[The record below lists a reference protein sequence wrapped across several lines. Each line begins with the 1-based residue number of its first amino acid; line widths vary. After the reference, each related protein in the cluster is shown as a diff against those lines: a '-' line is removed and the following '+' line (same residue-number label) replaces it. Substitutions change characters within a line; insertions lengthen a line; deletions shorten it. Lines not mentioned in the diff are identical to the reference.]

1 MATLGERGNSVG
13 STSTTDR
20 ALVLCAAGRKRIRCG
35 QETST
40 NVRQQQASYR
50 CRTAHGQGEWM
61 GGWDRPLCWGTREPQ
76 GQDEGAAASGWV
88 GSAAMAHACGRAT
101 HCTRRFP
108 IPIPCPLPIIRTDH
122 SRQAGRQAMPLP
134 CASAQSVDRPPSPVG
149 GTTPARAPWRWQWR
163 WQPCSGAMRL
173 ASRDPV
179 GRGPCVRCVCDDGA
193 SRPGPSSA
201 SVPEPAPGIVPPQQP
216 PLVPPDSRSPPSA
229 ANCIG

>member
-1 MATLGERGNSVG
+1 MAIEGGGGARGNSVG

-88 GSAAMAHACGRAT
+88 GGIARHGACMRPCHALHTSFSYPNPMPAR
-101 HCTRRFP
+101 P
-108 IPIPCPLPIIRTDH
+108 LPLPIIRPDH

-134 CASAQSVDRPPSPVG
+134 CASAQSVHRPPSPVG
-149 GTTPARAPWRWQWR
+149 GGTHARAR
-163 WQPCSGAMRL
+163 AMAVAAMQRRHALGL
-173 ASRDPV
+173 ARP
-179 GRGPCVRCVCDDGA
+179 G
-193 SRPGPSSA
+193 RPGPVRA
-201 SVPEPAPGIVPPQQP
+201 L
-216 PLVPPDSRSPPSA
+216 PLR
-229 ANCIG
+229 